1 MIEKVLFQRNIAHLS
16 QAEGTLFGTTP
27 IIKLIGKVG
36 YSPGADSILNESF
49 DPPKHLLAPL
59 QTTYFR
65 NLQWKNR
72 TEQSGAPKTININ
85 QIKKGFKNWKLITSI
100 SPSNRHLGYYKL
112 LLVADS
118 HYKKDE
124 TKKGATKYE

>member
-1 MIEKVLFQRNIAHLS
+1 MIEKVPFQRNIAHLS
-16 QAEGTLFGTTP
+16 QAGETLFRITP
-27 IIKLIGKVG
+27 IVKLIGKDG
-36 YSPGADSILNESF
+36 YSPGADSVLNESV

-59 QTTYFR
+59 QTAYFR

-85 QIKKGFKNWKLITSI
+85 QIKKGFKNWKLITST

-112 LLVADS
+112 LLVADGR
-118 HYKKDE
+118 YKKDE
-124 TKKGATKYE
+124 NQEMSNKI